1 MAHSHVFVFPHQ
13 CGHKFEQNRQSLN
26 FCSNPLKRHC
36 VCFPRPFTYLFPF
49 GLVSNMLTSPCL
61 RWTSSWLPWEYNNPP
76 PLPSIKRLQTYA
88 LPLWYDERLCNTV
101 RMRLDPKIN
110 TYESHNPF
118 QTRLLLVNVDMKL
131 GKDLVAHG
139 SRGMHLV
146 VKQTQTIWLTG
157 NKS

>member
-26 FCSNPLKRHC
+26 FCSNPLKKALRL
-36 VCFPRPFTYLFPF
+36 FSQAFYLPISIWPHKQYVDITMFKM
-49 GLVSNMLTSPCL
+49 NIQ
-61 RWTSSWLPWEYNNPP
+61 P

-88 LPLWYDERLCNTV
+88 VPLWYDERLCNTV
-101 RMRLDPKIN
+101 RMRLDPNIN
-110 TYESHNPF
+110 SYESHNPF
-118 QTRLLLVNVDMKL
+118 QSRLLLVNVDMKL

-146 VKQTQTIWLTG
+146 VKNSTDMV
-157 NKS
+157 NM